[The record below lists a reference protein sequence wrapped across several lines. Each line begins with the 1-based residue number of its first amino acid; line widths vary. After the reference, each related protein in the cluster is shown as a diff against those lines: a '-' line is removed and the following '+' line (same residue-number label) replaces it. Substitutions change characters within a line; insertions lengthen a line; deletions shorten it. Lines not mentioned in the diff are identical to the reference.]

1 MRDGRRPSRVGGCPA
16 SLTLRVTEAIGTTQ
30 MAFFVYGRDV
40 PDFAGDSDAL
50 DEAHWAYMD
59 RWASQL
65 VARGPTLSSDGST
78 HTGSVHIVDLLD
90 GVQARRFAFEEP
102 YYRAGLYEE
111 ITVRPFAPLVEGTM
125 WDRPALSA
133 EQPATFVFATWTET
147 GFGRDVALELRN
159 AFTGTGGARWVF
171 AGALMSDDSTKASG
185 VAAAVDLGPSEAE
198 ELMRR
203 AIAKVPSSSFNV
215 DLHRWRRGGRPVE

>member
-1 MRDGRRPSRVGGCPA
+1 V
-16 SLTLRVTEAIGTTQ
+16 
-30 MAFFVYGRDV
+30 AFFVYGRDV
-40 PDFAGDSDAL
+40 PDFAGDSDEL

-59 RWASQL
+59 TWASQL

-111 ITVRPFAPLVEGTM
+111 ITVLPFAPLVEGTM
-125 WDRPALSA
+125 WDRPALGA
-133 EQPATFVFATWTET
+133 DQPATFVLATWTEAA
-147 GFGRDVALELRN
+147 FGRDMAIELRN
-159 AFTGTGGARWVF
+159 AFTGTDRARWVF
-171 AGALMSDDSTKASG
+171 AGALLSDDSAKASG

-198 ELMRR
+198 ELMRK
-203 AIAKVPSSSFNV
+203 AIARVPGSPINV
-215 DLHRWRRGGRPVE
+215 DRHCWRRGGRPVG